1 MTHNYRSLKAGAVA
15 TKASL
20 DDRELLSVVKS
31 ANESVSSSTVDQAD
45 NELTLPVAA
54 NAIYH
59 VSCAFIVSGPTGGDW
74 KYTWAFPAGATG
86 QQFGHGPAVAV
97 TTVRA
102 TEIHARSS
110 PIATSLGYGT
120 DGSENSAIREEL
132 FISTSTTAGN
142 LTLTWAQQVATV
154 GATTVLAGSWITAY
168 RVV

>member
-1 MTHNYRSLKAGAVA
+1 MTYYYRPLKAGDVA
-15 TKASL
+15 TNTAL
-20 DDRELLSVVKS
+20 NDRELLSVVKS

-74 KYTWAFPAGATG
+74 KYTWTFPAGATG

-102 TEIHARSS
+102 TEIHARSAS
-110 PIATSLGYGT
+110 IATSLGYGT
-120 DGSENSAIREEL
+120 DGVENSLIRTEVWL
-132 FISTSTTAGN
+132 ATSGTAGN
-142 LTLTWAQQVATV
+142 FALTWSQLVSNASS
-154 GATTVLAGSWITAY
+154 TTVRAGSWMTAY

>member
-120 DGSENSAIREEL
+120 DGSENSLIRIEVWL
-132 FISTSTTAGN
+132 TTSATAGN
-142 LTLTWAQQVATV
+142 LALTWSQLVSNASS
-154 GATTVLAGSWITAY
+154 TTVRAGSWMTAY